1 MRELVR
7 KREQEQIADMR
18 AKGIQIDE
26 PDLAPFQAAMGPAYE
41 KIKKN
46 IGEENFNKWMEM
58 AKATEK

>member
-7 KREQEQIADMR
+7 KREQEQITDMR

-26 PDLAPFQAAMGPAYE
+26 PDLAAFQAAMGPAYE